1 MCRRLLG
8 LLAVMMLV
16 SVGFLG
22 DSLIVH
28 ARDQE
33 EYSAEAEAHDLHDD
47 AFVAPDVAGFH
58 GMTRQSSDLVVPG
71 YYQTSEY
78 MIGTVAVGIVL
89 VESDGS
95 VDPSTE
101 DWSAGEKL
109 TVFNEIMAALDW
121 WAALEPRARL
131 SFVYDDHF
139 TEPLPTGFE
148 PISRPHTD
156 QQYWIADAMAALGYR
171 NSSYFASV
179 RDYNNDLRQTY
190 HTDWAFTIFVVDS
203 SADPD
208 NRFSDGYFSYAYLGG
223 PFMVM
228 TYGNGN
234 YGPHNM
240 RAVAAHE
247 IGHIFYALDQYH
259 QARQPCARRSGYLDV
274 ENQNSEYGDCAS
286 NEMSIMRLPMA
297 YASKALDPYA
307 AGQIGWRDSDGDGIL
322 DPLDTELSLSI
333 TPLSVDG
340 ETAMVSGTVSIIP
353 YPSPSHQSVTI
364 NRLVAV
370 QYRFNAGEWQP
381 VMANDGAFDETG
393 EDYHFTARL
402 SPGIYRLEIMAVDSA
417 GNVSYTSER
426 VTVLDPNG
434 EELDTRL
441 ERAEA
446 APAPGPVVVD
456 GVAYHLKGQPIAQVE
471 YRIDGGPWQYAAAED
486 GAFDSD
492 YEPLKITLDQL
503 EPGVHL
509 VEARAID
516 AAGNVETTWASQEV
530 VVTRHYSLYLPLVA
544 NGAAGR
550 ER

>member
-1 MCRRLLG
+1 MGRRWLG
-8 LLAVMMLV
+8 LLAVMMIASL
-16 SVGFLG
+16 GFLR

-28 ARDQE
+28 ARNRGE
-33 EYSAEAEAHDLHDD
+33 SPAGAEVHDLYDD

-58 GMTRQSSDLVVPG
+58 GMTRQSTDAVVPG

-101 DWSAGEKL
+101 DWSTDEKL
-109 TVFNEIMAALDW
+109 TVFNEIRTALDW
-121 WAALEPRARL
+121 WAELEPRAHL

-139 TEPLPTGFE
+139 TEPLPTVVE

-208 NRFSDGYFSYAYLGG
+208 DRFSDGYFSYAYLGG

-234 YGPHNM
+234 YGPRNM

-247 IGHIFYALDQYH
+247 IGHIFYALDQYR
-259 QARQPCARRSGYLDV
+259 QARQPCTRRSGYLDV
-274 ENQNSEYGDCAS
+274 ENQNSEYGNCAS

-297 YASKALDPYA
+297 YASKALDSYA

-322 DPLDTELSLSI
+322 DPLDTNLSLSI
-333 TPLSVDG
+333 TFLSVDG
-340 ETAMVSGTVSIIP
+340 ETVVVSGTVSIIP

-370 QYRFNAGEWQP
+370 QYRFNIGEWQP
-381 VMANDGAFDETG
+381 ATANDGAFDETG
-393 EDYHFTARL
+393 EGYHFTARL
-402 SPGIYRLEIMAVDSA
+402 SPGIHRLEIRAIDSA
-417 GNVSYTSER
+417 GNVSYTGER
-426 VTVLDPNG
+426 VTALDPNG

-441 ERAEA
+441 ERTGA
-446 APAPGPVVVD
+446 APAPGSVVVD
-456 GVAYHLKGQPIAQVE
+456 GVAYHLKGRPIAQVE
-471 YRIDGGPWQYAAAED
+471 YRVDGGVWQYATAED

-492 YEPLKITLDQL
+492 YEPLIITLESL

-530 VVTRHYSLYLPLVA
+530 VVLRRFSLYLPLVA
-544 NGAAGR
+544 NGTAGR

>member
-1 MCRRLLG
+1 
-8 LLAVMMLV
+8 
-16 SVGFLG
+16 
-22 DSLIVH
+22 
-28 ARDQE
+28 
-33 EYSAEAEAHDLHDD
+33 
-47 AFVAPDVAGFH
+47 
-58 GMTRQSSDLVVPG
+58 
-71 YYQTSEY
+71 
-78 MIGTVAVGIVL
+78 
-89 VESDGS
+89 
-95 VDPSTE
+95 
-101 DWSAGEKL
+101 
-109 TVFNEIMAALDW
+109 
-121 WAALEPRARL
+121 
-131 SFVYDDHF
+131 
-139 TEPLPTGFE
+139 
-148 PISRPHTD
+148 
-156 QQYWIADAMAALGYR
+156 
-171 NSSYFASV
+171 V

-353 YPSPSHQSVTI
+353 YPSPFPSERDD

-381 VMANDGAFDETG
+381 GYG
-393 EDYHFTARL
+393 E
-402 SPGIYRLEIMAVDSA
+402 
-417 GNVSYTSER
+417 
-426 VTVLDPNG
+426 
-434 EELDTRL
+434 
-441 ERAEA
+441 
-446 APAPGPVVVD
+446 
-456 GVAYHLKGQPIAQVE
+456 
-471 YRIDGGPWQYAAAED
+471 
-486 GAFDSD
+486 
-492 YEPLKITLDQL
+492 
-503 EPGVHL
+503 
-509 VEARAID
+509 
-516 AAGNVETTWASQEV
+516 
-530 VVTRHYSLYLPLVA
+530 
-544 NGAAGR
+544 
-550 ER
+550 